1 MERILIAFG
10 LLCSMVSTTYAQ
22 QEGQYTQFMYN
33 KTLINAGYTG
43 ARRVHSVYAI
53 YRNQWMGFNGNPQS
67 YLVSYDGPIGKK
79 LGVGLNLVNQELG
92 VTKNQFANMMLSY
105 GIIQTEQMSLRM
117 GINTAIRRYAFS
129 LTDPNVYI
137 QDPQDA
143 SLRTSD
149 QTVKNYFN
157 VGAGAYFDFKNF
169 YVGLSIPNLNKN
181 LISVGFNPNATTQAQ
196 EKQHIYLMTGGLFKI
211 KEDVEF
217 KPSVLFKYVKNAPFS
232 LDMNLSAVFKRRF
245 TVGGSYRY
253 GESGGKGDSIDA
265 LAFFQVSDKLGI
277 GAAYDFTISGLRR
290 LTTGT
295 IEAMIRYDFTPSIS
309 NQVLKKSKDDIDPN
323 RLSNPRFFF

>member
-1 MERILIAFG
+1 MERILITIG
-10 LLCSMVSTTYAQ
+10 LLCSIVCTTHAQ

-53 YRNQWMGFNGNPQS
+53 YRNQWIGFNGNPQS

-92 VTKNQFANMMLSY
+92 VTKNQFANMMMSY

-117 GINTAIRRYAFS
+117 GINGAIRRYTYS

-143 SLRTSD
+143 SLRQTD
-149 QTVKNYFN
+149 QTIKNYFN
-157 VGAGAYFDFKNF
+157 VGTGLYFDFQN
-169 YVGLSIPNLNKN
+169 YYLGLSIPNLNKN
-181 LISVGFNPNATTQAQ
+181 IIGIGFNPNSTVTAQ

-211 KEDVEF
+211 KEDVEI
-217 KPSVLFKYVKNAPFS
+217 KPSVMFKYVKNAPFS
-232 LDMNLSAVFKRRF
+232 LDFNLSAIFKRRF
-245 TVGGSYRY
+245 TTGVSYRY
-253 GESGGKGDSIDA
+253 GESGGVGDSIDA
-265 LAFFQVSDKLGI
+265 LAFMQVTDKLGI

-290 LTTGT
+290 YTTGT
-295 IEAMIRYDFTPSIS
+295 IEAMIRYDFTPSVS
-309 NQVLKKSKDDIDPN
+309 NQVLNKTNGDIDRN
-323 RLSNPRFFF
+323 KLSNPRFFF